1 MKKDEF
7 IKNVQEKAQLP
18 NKEEA
23 VWVTDAVLKTLSER
37 LTENEAFDLASQ
49 LPQELKGIVEGAK
62 EKIIKMNRKEFV
74 ERVAE
79 LLKTDATEAERYT
92 SATFSVLKSAIQPG
106 EIKDVLA
113 QLPNDLAAMMARA

>member
-7 IKNVQEKAQLP
+7 LKKVQEKAQLA
-18 NKEEA
+18 NKDEA

-37 LTENEAFDLASQ
+37 LTEKEAFDLASQ
-49 LPQELKGIVEGAK
+49 LPQELKGIVGGAK
-62 EKIIKMNRKEFV
+62 EKIIKMNRQEFL

-79 LLKTDATEAERYT
+79 LLKTDTAEAERYT
-92 SATFSVLKSAIQPG
+92 RATFSVLKSAIHPG

-113 QLPNDLAAMMARA
+113 QLPEDLAAMLAEA